1 MLRCVSLVLA
11 IAFTIA
17 GGSAQ
22 EKRFAKPVAADSTQA
37 LLRADVRGVWKIAE
51 LASRAP
57 GGVWEVSAPLPRVI
71 DIHGKALQLHVCA
84 RSGPSEAHCW

>member
-11 IAFTIA
+11 IAFSVA

-22 EKRFAKPVAADSTQA
+22 EERPAKPVAADATEA
-37 LLRADVRGVWKIAE
+37 PVRADVRGVWKVAE

-57 GGVWEVSAPLPRVI
+57 GGEWEASAHRT
-71 DIHGKALQLHVCA
+71 
-84 RSGPSEAHCW
+84 